1 MRQGVKVEIWVCLQL
16 VSWAIGLTSLA
27 MRVRM
32 STSRKK
38 RSPAPKA
45 KVAIAAIK
53 AQKTTSQLA
62 TEFGIHPS
70 QIAKWKK
77 QAIDSISEI
86 FEQSSRSTD
95 EATQREM
102 ASLDAPR
109 HRKPSKTRKPVESA
123 RPRRRVYRRWL
134 RDHPDR

>member
-1 MRQGVKVEIWVCLQL
+1 
-16 VSWAIGLTSLA
+16 
-27 MRVRM
+27 M
-32 STSRKK
+32 STSRKR
-38 RSPAPKA
+38 RSPALKA

-77 QAIDSISEI
+77 QAIDSIPEI

-95 EATQREM
+95 EAIQRET
-102 ASLDAPR
+102 ASLYEQIGR
-109 HRKPSKTRKPVESA
+109 LKVELDWIKKKSGFSC
-123 RPRRRVYRRWL
+123 
-134 RDHPDR
+134 